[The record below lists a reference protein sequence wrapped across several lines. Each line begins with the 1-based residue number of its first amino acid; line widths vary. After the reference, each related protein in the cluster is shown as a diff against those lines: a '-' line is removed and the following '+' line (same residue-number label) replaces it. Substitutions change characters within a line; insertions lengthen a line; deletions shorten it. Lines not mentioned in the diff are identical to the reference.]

1 MTFKEFTAWCNE
13 RACDG
18 QWDMLTAMVCIDLMA
33 EIRKIPF
40 WKRERAWREQYEKQV
55 LTEIV
60 EPLNQKIL
68 INEFSRGP
76 SRTAE
81 TTTSEKEH
89 PTMTIN
95 EYQSHALHTESR
107 ITADPVPY
115 IRVLEGLMGLN
126 GEAGK
131 AIDLMKKVLFQG
143 HEFDREHMAKEL
155 GDIAWYLAISADAIG
170 YDLETIFQMNI
181 DKLKSQ
187 YPDSFDTEQSQNRA
201 VNDI

>member
-1 MTFKEFTAWCNE
+1 
-13 RACDG
+13 
-18 QWDMLTAMVCIDLMA
+18 
-33 EIRKIPF
+33 
-40 WKRERAWREQYEKQV
+40 
-55 LTEIV
+55 
-60 EPLNQKIL
+60 
-68 INEFSRGP
+68 
-76 SRTAE
+76 
-81 TTTSEKEH
+81 
-89 PTMTIN
+89 MTIN
-95 EYQSHALHTESR
+95 EYQSHALRTESR

-126 GEAGK
+126 SEAGK

-181 DKLKSQ
+181 DKLNPQ